1 MPDLDSQ
8 IFYAVI
14 LIIVLAAFALM
25 PRVMNL
31 LERRKLSRKERQR
44 QEQQRREME
53 VWERHEAER
62 KRASPH
68 RNHDRPA

>member
-8 IFYAVI
+8 IRYAAI
-14 LIIVLAAFALM
+14 LIIVLVAFALT
-25 PRVMNL
+25 PRVMDL
-31 LERRKLSRKERQR
+31 LDRRSRSRKERLR